1 MTLVPTSATGRRG
14 GIANR
19 PLPIPTE
26 NRTKKEAY
34 DLKLT
39 SQGVYYHHSK
49 HPKKCQMCWKHV
61 SRFRR
66 KCPICERF
74 IAPGCWPKLCWSDKL
89 FDAVT
94 GMLLNH
100 CRNCHAVLGTLKHI
114 RFKLQYMSTEVQ
126 NNEQEIQSNAIS
138 YTDFPIGVQ
147 VNIMMY
153 LFQVKDFLWSP
164 HYNRS
169 IINTKCAGVHHVK
182 INRAR
187 FTI

>member
-26 NRTKKEAY
+26 NRTKKEAHV
-34 DLKLT
+34 LKLT

-100 CRNCHAVLGTLKHI
+100 CRDCHAVLGTLKHI